1 MAQKSK
7 TSTAHKILT
16 VVGIILC
23 VILIPLL
30 IVNVTLIVKSYTNP
44 DEVPSVGG
52 AIPYI
57 VYTDSMSGTFE
68 SGDLI
73 ICKEV
78 EAKDVKVKDVI
89 TFVDPAGNGTS
100 LVTHRVI
107 EVIKNE
113 NGTLSFRTKGD
124 ANNAEDDYP
133 VPEDKL
139 VARYE
144 GFCIAGLGSVALFMQ
159 TTPGLIV
166 CVILPL
172 VLLIGYD
179 VVRRKISDKSNKQD
193 TDALLA
199 ELEALRAAKAE
210 AETSKSE
217 PVEAPA
223 EAPAEVETA
232 NEE

>member
-1 MAQKSK
+1 MVKKVK
-7 TSTAHKILT
+7 TSVAHKIMT

-30 IVNVTLIVKSYTNP
+30 IVNVTLIVKSYVNP

-73 ICKEV
+73 VCKEV
-78 EAKDVKVKDVI
+78 EAKDVKVDDVI
-89 TFVDPAGNGTS
+89 TFVDPQSTKGS
-100 LVTHRVI
+100 LLTHRVI
-107 EVIKNE
+107 EIINNE
-113 NGTLSFRTKGD
+113 DGTLSFRTKGD
-124 ANNAEDDYP
+124 ANK
-133 VPEDKL
+133 PEDSLPVHESKL

-159 TTPGLIV
+159 TTPGLVV

-179 VVRRKISDKSNKQD
+179 IIRRKISDKANKQD

-210 AETSKSE
+210 VETTAAET
-217 PVEAPA
+217 V
-223 EAPAEVETA
+223 